1 MIGQMGAEMQNSR
14 GGGEERRGFCSAK
27 VEVGKAMEGDEDPL
41 AKNGGGFSGW
51 SKKLLGLA
59 R

>member
-1 MIGQMGAEMQNSR
+1 MQKSR

-27 VEVGKAMEGDEDPL
+27 VEVGEAMEGDEDPL